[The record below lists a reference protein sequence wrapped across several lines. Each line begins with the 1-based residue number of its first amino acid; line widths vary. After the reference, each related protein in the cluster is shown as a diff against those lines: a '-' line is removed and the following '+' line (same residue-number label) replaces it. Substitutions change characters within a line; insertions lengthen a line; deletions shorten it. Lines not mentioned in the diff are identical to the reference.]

1 MLREDLTHQAIKL
14 TDHYSQQKNKKEIG
28 LMKNELGWRIMT
40 EIAFLRP
47 KICRYLKGNGHVHKK
62 AKGTNKCEIKQETK
76 V

>member
-1 MLREDLTHQAIKL
+1 
-14 TDHYSQQKNKKEIG
+14 
-28 LMKNELGWRIMT
+28 MKNELGWKIMT